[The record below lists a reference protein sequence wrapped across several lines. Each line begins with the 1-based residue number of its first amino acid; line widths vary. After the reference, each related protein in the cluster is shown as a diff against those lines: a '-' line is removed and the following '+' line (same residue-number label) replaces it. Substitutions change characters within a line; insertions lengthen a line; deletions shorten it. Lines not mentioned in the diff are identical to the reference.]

1 MPHPSTPIALRYLH
15 HGLEIPKDIQTEILP
30 DQKVSILDL
39 LKYPFPPIS
48 TVSHNI
54 SSVSAFFSQA
64 EPTVGSVQDMVSIVQ
79 GVPMPSMATITA
91 LGEACK
97 MSNLD
102 FRSVVCPH
110 LH

>member
-15 HGLEIPKDIQTEILP
+15 PGLEIPKDIQTDILP

-64 EPTVGSVQDMVSIVQ
+64 EPAIGSVQDMVSIVR
-79 GVPMPSMATITA
+79 GVDVGGDGCKTG
-91 LGEACK
+91 LGGW
-97 MSNLD
+97 S
-102 FRSVVCPH
+102 
-110 LH
+110 